1 MRHVVEVIVF
11 VAGAV
16 LLSIEIIASRLLAP
30 YFGNSVYVWGS
41 CIGVFLAAL
50 SIGYAVGGRLADRHP
65 SAAVFAAV
73 VFAGGLLLLPVP
85 LLAEP
90 VLGALA
96 AVDFGAQSTPLFGA
110 IALFLVPSLVIGMV
124 PPFAVRLKARDV
136 ETMGRTAGT
145 LYAIGTAGSITG
157 TLVTS
162 FVLVDHVGVRGISY
176 ASGLTLMTVATLGWM
191 SSRRDR
197 AAAGG
202 AASIVLALALAFGIG
217 RGRASGPS
225 AVVCVRE
232 SAYHRITI
240 SDVGSIRYLALD
252 NHWQSAV
259 DRRDPRRAVF
269 AYTDSLH
276 LPLVFVPQPKRA
288 TLIGL
293 GGGTVAKQYVA
304 DHHELFMTVVELDA
318 QVVRV
323 AADFFDV
330 RPAERLAIEARDG
343 RRHLATS
350 RRVEDIILTDAYLV
364 DSLPVH
370 VATREFFALARSRL
384 APGGV
389 LASNVIGAVEGRRS
403 RLFRAIYKTVRDVFR
418 TVYVFPV
425 SEAGRDAGRDVLRNI
440 VVVATDEPRLEATEI
455 HRRAGALH
463 AAGTV
468 TIARLPDAAR
478 DVYEA
483 PIDTSDVPVLTD
495 DFAPIDALASGR

>member
-1 MRHVVEVIVF
+1 MRHSLEIIVF
-11 VAGAV
+11 VAGAA
-16 LLSIEIIASRLLAP
+16 LLSIEIVASRLLAP

-50 SIGYAVGGRLADRHP
+50 GLGYALGGRLADRHP
-65 SAAVFAAV
+65 SPALFAAV
-73 VFAGGLLLLPVP
+73 VFAGGLLILPVP

-90 VLGALA
+90 VLGGLA
-96 AVDFGAQSTPLFGA
+96 AVDFGAQLTPLFGA

-124 PPFAVRLKARDV
+124 TPFAVRLRARDV
-136 ETMGRTAGT
+136 QTMGRTAGT
-145 LYAIGTAGSITG
+145 LYAIGTAGSIAG

-162 FVLVDHVGVRGISY
+162 FVLVDHVGVRAIVYGTGLALMAV
-176 ASGLTLMTVATLGWM
+176 ASLGWI
-191 SSRRDR
+191 SSRRER
-197 AAAGG
+197 AAAAGG
-202 AASIVLALALAFGIG
+202 ASMILVLALAFGVG
-217 RGRASGPS
+217 RGRASGASP
-225 AVVCVRE
+225 VIRVRE

-259 DRRDPRRAVF
+259 DRRDPRRTVF

-330 RPAERLAIEARDG
+330 RAGDRLAIEVRDG

-350 RRVEDIILTDAYLV
+350 RGVEDIILTDAYLV

-370 VATREFFALARSRL
+370 LATREFFALARSRL
-384 APGGV
+384 APGGIV
-389 LASNVIGAVEGRRS
+389 ASNVIGAIEGRRS
-403 RLFRAIYKTVRDVFR
+403 RLFRSIYKTMRDVFR

-425 SEAGRDAGRDVLRNI
+425 SEVGRGAGRDVLRNI
-440 VVVATDEPRLEATEI
+440 VVVATDEPRLGAAEI
-455 HRRAGALH
+455 HRRADALH

-468 TIARLPDAAR
+468 PIARLPDAAR
-478 DVYEA
+478 DLYEA
-483 PIDTSDVPVLTD
+483 PIDTSDVPLLTD